1 VPIFKK
7 INFFEEIMF
16 RKNQNIHFVGIGGSG
31 MSGIAEVLINLGH
44 KVSGSD
50 LKKTYITEHLKLIGA
65 IIFIGHKAA
74 NIKDSDVVVTST
86 AISKNNPEVVEA
98 LKKTIPVIS
107 RIEMLAELARL
118 KYAVTIAGTH
128 GKTTTTSLTSLIL
141 DEGGFDPTIVIGGR
155 LKNLKTSARLGKGDF
170 IVAEADESDGSFLKL
185 SPVITVITNIDNDHL
200 DYYNNM
206 ENLKN
211 AFIKHINSVP
221 FYGAAVICSDNEI
234 IRELTPKITRK
245 YVTYG
250 FTGKPDIKASNI
262 KIQEKCT
269 SFSVIYKNKKI
280 GDVYI
285 KIPGRHNIL
294 NSLGAIGVGLLVNI
308 PFSLIAKAINKFNG
322 VGRRLEIKG
331 EKNGIMVIDDYGHH
345 PTEVATTIKSV
356 KDFWPKRRL
365 VVLFQPHRYTRT
377 QNLFKEFGKSFS
389 GADIVRVL
397 DIYPAGEKH
406 IKGVSSDLILESLKK
421 NKINAEHFSD
431 LKTLLSILSE
441 GDIVLTLGAGDVWKK
456 SEELLKI
463 I

>member
-1 VPIFKK
+1 
-7 INFFEEIMF
+7 MF
-16 RKNQNIHFVGIGGSG
+16 RENKNIHFVGIGGSG
-31 MSGIAEVLINLGH
+31 MSGIAKVLINSGH

-50 LKKTYITEHLKLIGA
+50 LKKTDVTEHLKSIGA

-86 AISKNNPEVVEA
+86 AISKNNPEVITA
-98 LKKTIPVIS
+98 LKKKIPVIS

-141 DEGGFDPTIVIGGR
+141 EEGGFDPTIVIGGR
-155 LKNLKTSARLGKGDF
+155 LKNLKTSARLGKGNF
-170 IVAEADESDGSFLKL
+170 IVVEADESDGSFLKL

-200 DYYNNM
+200 DYYGSM
-206 ENLKN
+206 ENLKD

-221 FYGAAVICSDNEI
+221 FYGAAVICSDNET
-234 IRELTPKITRK
+234 IREIIPKITRK

-250 FTGKPDIKASNI
+250 FIGKPDIKASNI
-262 KIQEKCT
+262 KVQKECT
-269 SFSVIYKNKKI
+269 SFGVIYKNKKI
-280 GDVYI
+280 GTICI

-294 NSLGAIGVGLLVNI
+294 NSLAAIGVGLRLNI
-308 PFSLIAKAINKFNG
+308 PFSLIAKAIDKFNG

-331 EKNGIMVIDDYGHH
+331 EKKGIMVIDDYGHH
-345 PTEVATTIKSV
+345 PTEVAATIKAV
-356 KDFWPKRRL
+356 KDFWSGRRL

-389 GADIVRVL
+389 DAEIVRVL

-406 IKGVSSDLILESLKK
+406 IKGVSSDLILKSLKK
-421 NKINAEHFSD
+421 NKSDAEHFSD
-431 LKTLLSILSE
+431 LKTFLSILSE

-456 SEELLKI
+456 GEELLKI